1 MLEHGFLVASKQVDD
16 MNIATQKKGKL
27 EDDAEEDPDES
38 FEAFEARLSAFV
50 AIYLASA
57 SSSKRDD
64 YKDGQVYQERKAV
77 IHSFLK
83 TAVSKKCQNPNC
95 GA

>member
-1 MLEHGFLVASKQVDD
+1 M
-16 MNIATQKKGKL
+16 
-27 EDDAEEDPDES
+27 DALEEDADEDPAEA
-38 FEAFEARLSAFV
+38 FEEFEARLQTYVAFT
-50 AIYLASA
+50 LASA

-64 YKDGQVYQERKAV
+64 YKDGQVYQERKSV
-77 IHSFLK
+77 IHEFLK

>member
-1 MLEHGFLVASKQVDD
+1 
-16 MNIATQKKGKL
+16 MNITSDKKKGRL
-27 EDDAEEDPDES
+27 EEDADEDPAES
-38 FEAFEARLSAFV
+38 YEAFEARLQAFV
-50 AIYLASA
+50 AIVLTSA

-77 IHSFLK
+77 IHDFLK